1 MTRATFAPAATLLLA
16 AVAVPLL
23 VGCDVRAPFEAPEWS
38 LERMIDEPRVRA
50 YDPSAAF
57 DDGSGMRHPPEGTV
71 PASRA
76 GVDRVA
82 FTGIEAGALVTRIPV
97 PLTPA
102 LLARG
107 RDRFDVV
114 CATCHGVTG
123 TGESVVAT
131 KMQFRQPPSLHL
143 PRTRAFPPG
152 RVYGI
157 IDKGYGLMPG
167 FGAML
172 SPSDRWAVVAYLRAL
187 WLSRA
192 ADVSSLPAET
202 QRELLEKAR

>member
-1 MTRATFAPAATLLLA
+1 MNARTLARASALLGAAAGASLM
-16 AVAVPLL
+16 

-57 DDGSGMRHPPEGTV
+57 DDGSGMRRPPEGTV
-71 PASRA
+71 PTSRD
-76 GVDRVA
+76 GVSRVV
-82 FTGIEAGALVTRIPV
+82 FTGVEAGAFVTRIPV

-107 RDRFDVV
+107 RDRFDLV

-123 TGESVVAT
+123 TGESVVAS
-131 KMQFRQPPSLHL
+131 KMQLRPPPSLHL

-157 IDKGYGLMPG
+157 ISDGYGLMPS
-167 FGAML
+167 FGAL
-172 SPSDRWAVVAYLRAL
+172 LTPNDRWAVVAYLRAL

-192 ADVSSLPAET
+192 ADVAALPEET
-202 QRELLEKAR
+202 RRELEGAAR